1 MAAFE
6 MSFQLSWVMDGEI
19 VTRAQ
24 HGDNAA
30 FDELVVRHEGKLR
43 SVALRLTGSM
53 SDAEDVVQQSL
64 MKAFEKIRNF
74 RGDSQFSTWVTRI
87 VLNES
92 LMFLRRRRREAVSRL
107 PLHNEE
113 GELLPDVE
121 LADSRPDPEARVA
134 QDESAEL
141 LRHTIK
147 TLPKAWRSVIVLHD
161 IEGQTIE
168 ETANRLGISVAAAK
182 SRRLRARLELGRRI
196 ESRLKAHPETGFARE
211 NSALQ

>member
-6 MSFQLSWVMDGEI
+6 MSFPQPWGMDGEI

-24 HGDNAA
+24 RGDNAA
-30 FDELVVRHEGKLR
+30 FNELVVRHEGKLR
-43 SVALRLTGSM
+43 NVALRLTGSM

-92 LMFLRRRRREAVSRL
+92 LMFLRRRRREVSSRF

-121 LADSRPDPEARVA
+121 LADSLPDPEATVA
-134 QDESAEL
+134 TQESADL
-141 LRHTIK
+141 LRHTIT
-147 TLPKAWRSVIVLHD
+147 TLPKAWSAVIVLHD
-161 IEGQTIE
+161 IEGKTIE
-168 ETANRLGISVAAAK
+168 ETANRMGISVAAAK
-182 SRRLRARLELGRRI
+182 SRRLRARLELRRRI
-196 ESRLKAHPETGFARE
+196 ESRLSPNSGVTFARGI
-211 NSALQ
+211 

>member
-6 MSFQLSWVMDGEI
+6 MSFQQPWGMDGEI
-19 VTRAQ
+19 VNRAQ

-92 LMFLRRRRREAVSRL
+92 LMFLRRRRREAVSRF
-107 PLHNEE
+107 PL
-113 GELLPDVE
+113 L
-121 LADSRPDPEARVA
+121 
-134 QDESAEL
+134 
-141 LRHTIK
+141 
-147 TLPKAWRSVIVLHD
+147 
-161 IEGQTIE
+161 
-168 ETANRLGISVAAAK
+168 
-182 SRRLRARLELGRRI
+182 
-196 ESRLKAHPETGFARE
+196 
-211 NSALQ
+211 

>member
-6 MSFQLSWVMDGEI
+6 MSFPQPWAMDGEI

-92 LMFLRRRRREAVSRL
+92 LMFLRRRRREAVSRF

-113 GELLPDVE
+113 GELMPDAE
-121 LADSRPDPEARVA
+121 LADTLPDPEARVA
-134 QDESAEL
+134 QQESAEV
-141 LRHTIK
+141 LRHTIQG
-147 TLPKAWRSVIVLHD
+147 LPRAWSTVIVLHD
-161 IEGQTIE
+161 MEGKTIE

-182 SRRLRARLELGRRI
+182 SRRLRARLELRRRI
-196 ESRLKAHPETGFARE
+196 ESRLKPHSYATPIRG
-211 NSALQ
+211 NSTLQ